1 MFKTINHPE
10 QLSQLK
16 GTAVIVALEPGT
28 SQYQTWMRG
37 RDLGIDSYWLKWSG
51 VGILVKPFTENWC
64 LTGKKREG
72 KM

>member
-10 QLSQLK
+10 QLSELK
-16 GTAVIVALEPGT
+16 GTAVIVAMEQGAT
-28 SQYQTWMRG
+28 SYQTYLRG
-37 RDLGIDSYWLKWSG
+37 KKFGVDSYWLKWSG

-64 LTGKKREG
+64 LTGKKRKG